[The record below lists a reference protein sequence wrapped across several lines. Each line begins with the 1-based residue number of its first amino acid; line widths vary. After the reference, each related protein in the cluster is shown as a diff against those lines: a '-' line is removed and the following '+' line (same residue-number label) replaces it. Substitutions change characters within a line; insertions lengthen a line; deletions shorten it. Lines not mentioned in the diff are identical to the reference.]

1 MKESTLAIA
10 QQLFN
15 ERGYFTALS
24 YLLSHECD
32 LKLSIKAAD
41 QMRLNIVNKT
51 KKEEN
56 EKEFST
62 P

>member
-10 QQLFN
+10 QQLFS
-15 ERGYFTALS
+15 ERGSFTALS

-41 QMRLNIVNKT
+41 QKRLNNVNKT
-51 KKEEN
+51 KKKEK